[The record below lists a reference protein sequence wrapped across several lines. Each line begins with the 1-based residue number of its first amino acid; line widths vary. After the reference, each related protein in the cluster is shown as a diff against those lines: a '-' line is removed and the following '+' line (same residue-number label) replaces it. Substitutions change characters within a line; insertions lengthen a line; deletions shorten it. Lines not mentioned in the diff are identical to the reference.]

1 MLVSAAEDNQKSQVS
16 AGPVYLPRKTL
27 ESSATA
33 ESCADRPGHLACPL
47 ATTSVLQDR
56 DPNTPTRILRLLHKQ
71 TKPSPGLLARLKLL
85 DTRTKAHSVSA
96 DQAPSQENRPGRIPD
111 HQLQPLNEFFANTH
125 SIVVEKR
132 GHAWIGPP
140 APQLTLP
147 AVPGEADLGFEA
159 AMAALVH
166 HHDSDV
172 SSIHSISER
181 LGPSDS
187 ENEDKQKYRLPDIG
201 KTKGSSRNGFV
212 FDGSSSAD
220 ANRPPT
226 PPPKDSRMASRTSL
240 LSDGSEPDS
249 IFYPSGL
256 SRAGSIY
263 TLGRAS
269 FTDQISQLTSIKLPD
284 ASSLSSSIAAIPTS
298 VAAARALNDAA
309 DQIRRW
315 VQKASDVIGGLDAED
330 EVEWAAAGGREG
342 VDEVDAAITRFEQLV
357 DVYVTAVEDLERRD
371 DISALTAKD
380 LKAVVDRME
389 RITVDWTEIK
399 DSLERVKEQV
409 RLALEWE
416 ELWNLVLGQI
426 RENMD
431 TLNRHVF
438 EMEEKRHRNSLLES
452 MEPGHGIDIQ
462 ALETIVEEAPSR
474 NPDAPSNNRM
484 SVIGGMPGM
493 PPSDQVEQVR
503 GSQEDSSLLALF
515 AQLQP
520 LEISMEF
527 ARPRLSQFLE
537 RAKDIFPTGCDDL
550 EKLWESLQTKYKKL
564 EADADSL
571 RQELGEDRW
580 VLMFRKAGS
589 KTLKMCESV
598 ERSIT
603 KLRDELDD
611 GTQHT
616 NPPMLAQRIDNYEAK
631 KQHYKPAIQRVLEI
645 IDRGVQS
652 RSTVNGEILRLQ
664 ADLQRRWTELESQTK
679 GMDFALEQLN
689 INRTN
694 ALRDSV
700 STILSAQGSIASSTG
715 TTLLDTPGSS
725 PASSVVFLSRQSSD
739 QGTSTPF
746 APTGKSRASSFASST
761 TLHSSKRF
769 SSLPVPGAS
778 GLPRKSQL
786 TRSSVADLKGAGVS
800 SRLYSSPTPVRSLSR
815 QENAIDDKPSRPRW
829 NASTNLKDT
838 PLGHNFKP
846 MSLTTP
852 SPYKKNLAIR
862 SSRAA
867 STPATASQPSPLQR
881 QLSMSTATTSSTR
894 SPSTPIGS
902 RLPRPASSLANPPSA
917 AFTSR
922 IPRASIYFTPG
933 SAPLIPSSP
942 TSSIGASP
950 ASVRSNGSST
960 NLSDTSD
967 RTVRVSAHRKANSRP
982 A

>member
-1 MLVSAAEDNQKSQVS
+1 MIGQFTLHASPHQHQFFKSAIQ
-16 AGPVYLPRKTL
+16 
-27 ESSATA
+27 
-33 ESCADRPGHLACPL
+33 
-47 ATTSVLQDR
+47 
-56 DPNTPTRILRLLHKQ
+56 NTPVNILRLLRKQ
-71 TKPSPGLLARLKLL
+71 AKPSAGLLARLKLL
-85 DTRTKAHSVSA
+85 DTRTKVRSVSA
-96 DQAPSQENRPGRIPD
+96 DQASSQENNLKPGRIPD
-111 HQLQPLNEFFANTH
+111 SQLQSLNDFLQTSHN
-125 SIVVEKR
+125 IVVEKAL
-132 GHAWIGPP
+132 H
-140 APQLTLP
+140 LSLP
-147 AVPGEADLGFEA
+147 AVSGEAELGLEE

-166 HHDSDV
+166 NQDSDV

-187 ENEDKQKYRLPDIG
+187 EPEDKQKYILPGIG
-201 KTKGSSRNGFV
+201 KSRGSSRNGIV
-212 FDGSSSAD
+212 FE
-220 ANRPPT
+220 NPPAE
-226 PPPKDSRMASRTSL
+226 DSRMASRTSL
-240 LSDGSEPDS
+240 LSEASDPDS
-249 IFYPSGL
+249 IFFPSGL

-269 FTDQISQLTSIKLPD
+269 FTDQISQLTSIKLPE
-284 ASSLSSSIAAIPTS
+284 ASSLSSSISSISTS

-342 VDEVDAAITRFEQLV
+342 VDEVDAAITRFEQLI

-371 DISALTAKD
+371 DMSSLTAKD

-389 RITVDWTEIK
+389 RITVDWTKIK

-416 ELWNLVLGQI
+416 ELWNVVLGQI

-438 EMEEKRHRNSLLES
+438 EMEEHRHRNSLLES

-484 SVIGGMPGM
+484 SIIGGL
-493 PPSDQVEQVR
+493 PPSGQAEQVR
-503 GSQEDSSLLALF
+503 GFQEETSLLSLF

-550 EKLWESLQTKYKKL
+550 ETLWESLQTKYKKL

-616 NPPMLAQRIDNYEAK
+616 NPPILAQRIDNYEAK

-664 ADLQRRWTELESQTK
+664 ADLQRRWTELEAQTK

-689 INRTN
+689 INKTN

-715 TTLLDTPGSS
+715 TMLLDTPGSS

-746 APTGKSRASSFASST
+746 ATTGKSRASSFASST
-761 TLHSSKRF
+761 TLHSSKRY
-769 SSLPVPGAS
+769 SSLPVPGSSA
-778 GLPRKSQL
+778 LPRKTPL
-786 TRSSVADLKGAGVS
+786 TRSSVADLKGGVS
-800 SRLYSSPTPVRSLSR
+800 SRLYSSPTPSRSLSR
-815 QENAIDDKPSRPRW
+815 QEIPVNDKPSRPRW
-829 NASTNLKDT
+829 NSSTNLKDT
-838 PLGHNFKP
+838 PLGHNYKP
-846 MSLTTP
+846 LSLTTP
-852 SPYKKNLAIR
+852 SPYKKGLH
-862 SSRAA
+862 SSRAV
-867 STPATASQPSPLQR
+867 STPSTASQPSPLGRAFSAIPQTT
-881 QLSMSTATTSSTR
+881 STAR
-894 SPSTPIGS
+894 PPSTPLGGRI
-902 RLPRPASSLANPPSA
+902 PRPASSLAIPPA
-917 AFTSR
+917 AATASR
-922 IPRASIYFTPG
+922 IPRASVYYSPG
-933 SAPLIPSSP
+933 TGPQLPSSP
-942 TSSIGASP
+942 STPLRSSTSSVA
-950 ASVRSNGSST
+950 SNGSAST
-960 NLSDTSD
+960 DATVTD
-967 RTVRVSAHRKANSRP
+967 RNSAKRSSRIP
-982 A
+982 GLKKT